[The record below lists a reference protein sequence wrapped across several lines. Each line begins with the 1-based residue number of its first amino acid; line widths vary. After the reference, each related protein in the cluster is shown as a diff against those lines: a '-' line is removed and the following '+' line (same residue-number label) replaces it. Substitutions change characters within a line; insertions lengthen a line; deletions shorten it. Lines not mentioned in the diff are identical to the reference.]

1 MSREHKTQNLL
12 PNMTLPNMKSKPCAR
27 LAQKCQVTN
36 NLFDERLRTQLRQLQ
51 SLHIISIMKK
61 KMRRKIK
68 FIDNH

>member
-1 MSREHKTQNLL
+1 
-12 PNMTLPNMKSKPCAR
+12 MTLPNMKSKPCAK
-27 LAQKCQVTN
+27 LAQKCREQLLIICGHSQVTN